1 MVVWSN
7 DFDAIG
13 YDVYINCG
21 YTDTILIVSKKKYGR
36 DKAVGYISFV
46 VVVVVV
52 VRLWS
57 FGFAV
62 PLFVSFRERTFALV
76 STTFTTTRCLER
88 FLSLSLCVC
97 VFFDVFC
104 ASLRGPLFVTPF
116 RRETHIFHACVW
128 GGASHVVGIFL
139 RDLHEIVHAP
149 LRHQIEQTGFH
160 FTSAERYFHRFQNL
174 RRVLFRTRFPVFEY
188 RRGHHVR
195 QSGVHRSLR
204 FHVLQK
210 QMPPV

>member
-1 MVVWSN
+1 M
-7 DFDAIG
+7 
-13 YDVYINCG
+13 YINCG
-21 YTDTILIVSKKKYGR
+21 YTDTILIVSSKKKYGR

-62 PLFVSFRERTFALV
+62 PLFFVSFRERTFFALV

-116 RRETHIFHACVW
+116 PVSSFSCGEKGVARHTSSTRVCGGGVTCRRHISSRSPRNRPRTSS
-128 GGASHVVGIFL
+128 ASNRTNWLPF
-139 RDLHEIVHAP
+139 
-149 LRHQIEQTGFH
+149 
-160 FTSAERYFHRFQNL
+160 YL
-174 RRVLFRTRFPVFEY
+174 RRAVLSPLSKSPSRLVPNTFSRF
-188 RRGHHVR
+188 
-195 QSGVHRSLR
+195 
-204 FHVLQK
+204 
-210 QMPPV
+210 

>member
-1 MVVWSN
+1 MWLCGSN

-21 YTDTILIVSKKKYGR
+21 YTDTILIVSSKKKYGR

-46 VVVVVV
+46 VVVVV
-52 VRLWS
+52 RLWS

-62 PLFVSFRERTFALV
+62 PLFFVSFRERTFFALV

-128 GGASHVVGIFL
+128 GGGVTCRRHISSRSPRNRPRTSSASNRTNWLPF
-139 RDLHEIVHAP
+139 
-149 LRHQIEQTGFH
+149 
-160 FTSAERYFHRFQNL
+160 YL
-174 RRVLFRTRFPVFEY
+174 RRAVLSPLSKSPSRLVPNTFSRF
-188 RRGHHVR
+188 
-195 QSGVHRSLR
+195 
-204 FHVLQK
+204 
-210 QMPPV
+210 

>member
-52 VRLWS
+52 RLWS

-62 PLFVSFRERTFALV
+62 PLFFVSFRERTFALV
-76 STTFTTTRCLER
+76 STTTTTFTTTRCSRAFSLSVSVCVCFLRR
-88 FLSLSLCVC
+88 FLC
-97 VFFDVFC
+97 VFERSTFC
-104 ASLRGPLFVTPF
+104 HSFSSRD
-116 RRETHIFHACVW
+116 THLPRVW
-128 GGASHVVGIFL
+128 GGGVTCRRHISSRSPRNRPRTSSASNRTNWLPF
-139 RDLHEIVHAP
+139 
-149 LRHQIEQTGFH
+149 
-160 FTSAERYFHRFQNL
+160 YL
-174 RRVLFRTRFPVFEY
+174 RRAVLSPLSKSPSRLVPNTFSRF
-188 RRGHHVR
+188 
-195 QSGVHRSLR
+195 
-204 FHVLQK
+204 
-210 QMPPV
+210 

>member
-1 MVVWSN
+1 M
-7 DFDAIG
+7 
-13 YDVYINCG
+13 YINCG
-21 YTDTILIVSKKKYGR
+21 YTDTILIVSSKKKYGR

-62 PLFVSFRERTFALV
+62 PLFFVSFRERTFFALV

-116 RRETHIFHACVW
+116 PVSSFSCGEKGVARHTSSTRVW
-128 GGASHVVGIFL
+128 GGGVTCRRHISSRSPRNRPRTSSASNRTNWLPF
-139 RDLHEIVHAP
+139 
-149 LRHQIEQTGFH
+149 
-160 FTSAERYFHRFQNL
+160 YL
-174 RRVLFRTRFPVFEY
+174 RRAVLSPLSKSPSRLVPNTFSRF
-188 RRGHHVR
+188 
-195 QSGVHRSLR
+195 
-204 FHVLQK
+204 
-210 QMPPV
+210 

>member
-1 MVVWSN
+1 M
-7 DFDAIG
+7 
-13 YDVYINCG
+13 YINCG
-21 YTDTILIVSKKKYGR
+21 YTDTILIVSSKKKYGR

-62 PLFVSFRERTFALV
+62 PLFFVSFRERTFFALV

-116 RRETHIFHACVW
+116 PVSSFSCGEKGVARHTSSTRVGGGVTCRRHISSRSPRNRPRTSS
-128 GGASHVVGIFL
+128 ASNRTNWLPF
-139 RDLHEIVHAP
+139 
-149 LRHQIEQTGFH
+149 
-160 FTSAERYFHRFQNL
+160 YL
-174 RRVLFRTRFPVFEY
+174 RRAVLSPLSKSPSRLVPNTFSRF
-188 RRGHHVR
+188 
-195 QSGVHRSLR
+195 
-204 FHVLQK
+204 
-210 QMPPV
+210 